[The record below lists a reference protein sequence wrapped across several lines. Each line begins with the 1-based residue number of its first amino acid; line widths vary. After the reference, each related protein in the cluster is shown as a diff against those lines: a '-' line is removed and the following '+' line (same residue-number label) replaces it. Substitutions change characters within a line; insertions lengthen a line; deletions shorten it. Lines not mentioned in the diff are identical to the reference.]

1 MGKKKFSLILILFPM
16 VFSSSAA
23 QTDTIFPTPEI
34 LKHNVAFWKKIYT
47 EISLTEGLIHDRDY
61 PMVIYDRLKGDYNS
75 SSVKKR
81 KDDIAASLR
90 SIIAKSG
97 KGLSREEETLYTV
110 YKQFGD
116 TAFFQDS
123 PERIRFQ
130 MGQKERFREG
140 LERSG
145 LYLDTIR
152 AILKAYK
159 VPLRLAYLPHVES
172 SFNTEAY
179 SKVGAAGLWQ
189 FMRGTGK
196 MFGMRID
203 YTIDERRDPIIAT
216 VGAARYLSSSY
227 NELKAWPLAIT
238 SYNHGVAGMKRAV
251 AQTGSNDL
259 AVIIQKYSSRSFR
272 FASSNF
278 YGCFLAASEIA
289 EDHTTYFPTTKLMPP
304 LQFHDVKLP
313 IYMSTDLICTVL
325 GITPQ
330 QLSDLNPA
338 LRPSVFEQRK
348 RLPKGL
354 IIHLP
359 ATLTAKNAQ
368 MAFNNLPDS
377 LKQLGPERSNYY
389 TVSRGDNLYGIAGR
403 LGVSVKELATE
414 NNITKYNRIYAGQVL
429 RVPGTAVASEKT
441 TALASAT
448 KQGAISDKK
457 AVEAAIEST
466 SVEAAAEI
474 AQAEIA
480 QISPPEET
488 IQAGSTVVAS
498 VIEPKPVKPQQAPKP
513 KPVQQQTAE
522 SGRTAKKEEPVPI
535 QVEQLSDS
543 LKDIAMAPAL
553 PEPTVN
559 SRVKPVLP
567 TVFDVGLY
575 NLDVVLS
582 SGGSRATI
590 FVSIDE
596 TIGHYADW
604 LGIPT
609 WQIRKLNDMGKG
621 STIRVHQKLQIP
633 IDKQDALDRFSS
645 ARLEYHMAIE
655 EDFYAQ
661 YMVSD
666 VKTHVVKRG
675 QTLWDLCNQN
685 EASIPLWL
693 LNKYNKQVDL
703 NKLTAGMTV
712 WIPEISELTQEEID
726 RRANLSSQPKP
737 QPARIPL
744 QRVPQKSVITP

>member
-1 MGKKKFSLILILFPM
+1 MGRQKFSLTLILFSI

-61 PMVIYDRLKGDYNS
+61 PMVIYERLKGDYNS
-75 SSVKKR
+75 PSVKKR

-90 SIIAKSG
+90 SIVTKSG
-97 KGLSREEETLYTV
+97 KGLTKEEEAFYTV

-116 TAFFQDS
+116 TAFFNDAH
-123 PERIRFQ
+123 ERIRFQ

-152 AILKAYK
+152 AILKSYK

-196 MFGMRID
+196 MFGMKID

-227 NELKAWPLAIT
+227 NELKSWPLAIT

-289 EDHTTYFPTTKLMPP
+289 ENHTTYFPTTTLMPP
-304 LQFHDVKLP
+304 LKFHDVKLP
-313 IYMSTDLICTVL
+313 AYMSTDLICTVL

-330 QLSDLNPA
+330 LLSDLNPA
-338 LRPSVFEQRK
+338 LRPSAFEQRK

-354 IIHLP
+354 VIHLP
-359 ATLTAKNAQ
+359 ATLIAKDVQ
-368 MAFNNLPDS
+368 MAFNNIPDS
-377 LKQLGPERSNYY
+377 LRQLGPERSNYY

-403 LGVSVKELATE
+403 LGVSIKDLAAE

-429 RVPGTAVASEKT
+429 RVPGTAVATEKT
-441 TALASAT
+441 TVVATAT
-448 KQGAISDKK
+448 KQAKISDKK
-457 AVEAAIEST
+457 AAEAAVEST
-466 SVEAAAEI
+466 TVDAAAEI

-480 QISPPEET
+480 QITPPEDT
-488 IQAGSTVVAS
+488 TQAVNDVVALA
-498 VIEPKPVKPQQAPKP
+498 IEEPKPVKSQQASRPGPQQ
-513 KPVQQQTAE
+513 PVESIKTA
-522 SGRTAKKEEPVPI
+522 TKEEPL

-543 LKDIAMAPAL
+543 LKDIALAPAL
-553 PEPTVN
+553 PEPVVN

-567 TVFDVGLY
+567 TIFDVGLY
-575 NLDVVLS
+575 NLDAVLS
-582 SGGSRATI
+582 PGGSRATI
-590 FVSIDE
+590 HVSIDE

-633 IDKQDALDRFSS
+633 INKQDALDRFSS

-666 VKTHVVKRG
+666 VKSHIVKRG

-737 QPARIPL
+737 QPVRIPL